1 MEGIEPPLAV
11 LETAALPLYYTGID
25 LAPQAGIEPTTN
37 WLTANCTTSVLLWNK
52 LAPRRGVEPLYSA
65 RQADIID
72 RYMNEAK
79 LGGDGWSRTS
89 SAEAADLQS
98 TGVTNFPTSPLIV
111 NTLSAMLFD
120 TVKG

>member
-1 MEGIEPPLAV
+1 VERIELPLAV
-11 LETAALPLYYTGID
+11 LETAALPLYYTGIH

-52 LAPRRGVEPLYSA
+52 LAPRRGVEPLCSA
-65 RQADIID
+65 RQAGIID

-98 TGVTNFPTSPLIV
+98 TGVTNFPTSPL
-111 NTLSAMLFD
+111 THS
-120 TVKG
+120 